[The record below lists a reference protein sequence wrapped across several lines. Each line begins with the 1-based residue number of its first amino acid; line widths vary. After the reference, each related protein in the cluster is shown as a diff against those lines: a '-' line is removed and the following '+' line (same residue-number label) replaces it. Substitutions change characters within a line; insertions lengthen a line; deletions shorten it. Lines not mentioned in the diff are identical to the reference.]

1 MLKNKETIM
10 NKLRLLLIVISS
22 AIIGS
27 AFAAETVYVSSRSA
41 KIYQQATFD
50 SEVITRLERDSEV
63 NVIEHSGI
71 WINVNN
77 VDISG
82 WVSRYSMT
90 SAKPFKEKISIL
102 SKIKFFL
109 GGGSNRD
116 RMTLVSTAGGVRGLS
131 ADDSES
137 AGKKDFKAV
146 EKMESI
152 QISELELEQFVT
164 GNKP

>member
-1 MLKNKETIM
+1 MLKNNETIM

-77 VDISG
+77 ADISG

-90 SAKPFKEKISIL
+90 SGKPFKEKISIF

-164 GNKP
+164 GN